1 MNLCYELVF
10 HGFIHV
16 NAEEALL
23 VVTSLKDD
31 DSLQCYMPD
40 ISCCCCVALDSVALW
55 NFGSKVSDTDGP
67 GTANVSRNTN
77 NTKLALNASSQPGY

>member
-10 HGFIHV
+10 YGFIHV

-23 VVTSLKDD
+23 VATSLKDD
-31 DSLQCYMPD
+31 DSSHMPD
-40 ISCCCCVALDSVALW
+40 IRCCCCCVALDSVVLW
-55 NFGSKVSDTDGP
+55 NFGSKVSDADGP